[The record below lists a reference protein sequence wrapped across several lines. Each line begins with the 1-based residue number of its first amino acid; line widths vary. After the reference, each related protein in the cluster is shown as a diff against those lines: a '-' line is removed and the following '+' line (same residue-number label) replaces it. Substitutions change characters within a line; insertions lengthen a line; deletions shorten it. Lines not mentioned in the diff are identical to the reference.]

1 MASKTSNTSASLT
14 DIDKL
19 ALFNFV
25 RQNPRWDQYK
35 GGGNIFI
42 TAHGDPL
49 GTNALGDKGIMD

>member
-25 RQNPRWDQYK
+25 RQNPRWDKDK

-49 GTNALGDKGIMD
+49 GTNA